1 MSCSSLL
8 EAYRRHKTVAAQ
20 AERARQSVQA
30 FVAECDRMG
39 TLQSRAVAAISGHQL
54 AKWEQEAAALLEQS
68 LGRGKRNHPIPL
80 TLRIKSEK

>member
-1 MSCSSLL
+1 MRAALIL
-8 EAYRRHKTVAAQ
+8 TMTPTRTVAAQ

-68 LGRGKRNHPIPL
+68 LGRGKRNKPLPITP
-80 TLRIKSEK
+80 